1 MIVDEPEDETWC
13 LSFPVEEA
21 LEGGG
26 WCVEQIPSREIFGG

>member
-1 MIVDEPEDETWC
+1 MIVDEPEDETRC

-26 WCVEQIPSREIFGG
+26 W